1 MCSGAMATAGVAGS
15 FLTTQRSTPRRCARA
30 RATQRPRARP
40 TPSLPNLGTTKTDPA
55 LACLVDC
62 CAGREAALLSH
73 ARSFLFTP
81 CPPTWHT
88 HPLCHNAALFL
99 PGMFSA
105 ATTTW
110 TKVQIHQPSSRA
122 ASGNDGAGLG
132 WASMQGAM
140 PLPSKHSS
148 QARVWEQGA
157 ISNRRRHG
165 RPASNNASTRRAL
178 WGTTM
183 PAFVQGM
190 HALRCQAVC

>member
-1 MCSGAMATAGVAGS
+1 LCSGAMATAGVAGS

-40 TPSLPNLGTTKTDPA
+40 TPSLPNLG
-55 LACLVDC
+55 
-62 CAGREAALLSH
+62 
-73 ARSFLFTP
+73 
-81 CPPTWHT
+81 
-88 HPLCHNAALFL
+88 
-99 PGMFSA
+99 MFSA

-132 WASMQGAM
+132 WASMQGAT

-183 PAFVQGM
+183 PAFVQGGRTLRRA
-190 HALRCQAVC
+190 HRATGRPITRALAARCGLGAAGAHVLGTSASSRRLQRPRPGRPKR